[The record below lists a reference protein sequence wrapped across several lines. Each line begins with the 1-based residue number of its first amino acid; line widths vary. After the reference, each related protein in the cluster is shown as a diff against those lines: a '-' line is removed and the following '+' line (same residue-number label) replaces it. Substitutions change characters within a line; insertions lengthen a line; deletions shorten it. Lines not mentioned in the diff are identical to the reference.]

1 MKDARA
7 PLDVDF
13 DALQSPKAVL
23 LGAAVGAALALLVL
37 PEVVPAVAQSVVA
50 PQPKTW
56 WYLSRASGL
65 VAFTMLSASMLLG
78 LLLSTRFAKAWPG
91 NASAFV
97 LHEHASALGLAS
109 ALFHGLV
116 LLGDRYT
123 SFRPLELLL
132 PFGASYRPAAV
143 GIGQLALYGLALL
156 VASFY
161 VRKRIGQRAWRWLH
175 FASFLV
181 YALALAHGVAS
192 GTDRALVIAGLVPAA
207 AVLFFTV
214 YRILAH
220 ALGEVPP
227 PRRGPAGS
235 ASRAS

>member
-13 DALQSPKAVL
+13 DALQAPKAVL
-23 LGAAVGAALALLVL
+23 VGAALGGALALLVL
-37 PEVVPAVAQSVVA
+37 PDVVPAVAHSLVA

-65 VAFTMLSASMLLG
+65 VAYAMLSVSMLLG

-91 NASAFV
+91 SASAFV
-97 LHEHASALGLAS
+97 LHEHASGLGLA
-109 ALFHGLV
+109 AAIFHGLV

-123 SFRPLELLL
+123 SFRPLEILL

-143 GIGQLALYGLALL
+143 GLGQLALYGLALL

-161 VRKRIGQRAWRWLH
+161 ARKRIGQRAWRWLH

-181 YALALAHGVAS
+181 YALALAHGVAL
-192 GTDRALVIAGLVPAA
+192 GTDRGLVVAGLVPAA
-207 AVLFFTV
+207 AVLFFGV
-214 YRILAH
+214 YRTLAH
-220 ALGEVPP
+220 TLGETPP
-227 PRRGPAGS
+227 PRRRAAGL
-235 ASRAS
+235 ADRAS